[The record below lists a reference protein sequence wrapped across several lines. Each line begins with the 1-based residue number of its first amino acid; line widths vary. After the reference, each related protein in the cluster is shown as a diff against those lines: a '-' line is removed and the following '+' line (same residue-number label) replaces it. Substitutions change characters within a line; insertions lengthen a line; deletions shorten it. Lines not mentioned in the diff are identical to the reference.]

1 MSSKSKLKESLSY
14 LSKASPLA
22 VYAEPEGHVKEIVD
36 YIYVSTAIEKDYLRT
51 LEKYSTNK
59 GIVFLCG
66 SSGDGKSAIIAR
78 NRARFDSSFDV
89 HIDATH
95 SFRADQTAIEA
106 LDQVFKD
113 YLSGEKSLVVGI
125 NMGIMLNYAREGC
138 DECLEV
144 KSAIKSYVDFKLNS
158 ENAVFIN
165 FEDYPKF
172 KMEGETIC
180 SEFVSKILH
189 RVTEKIDENP
199 FYSNYLKDLNSG
211 VFLPEHKNFQLLS
224 LGCIQSSIVELIV
237 TAHLKYD
244 QFLTARGILDFI
256 YVLVTG
262 KNLLVD
268 QLFEECSNP
277 IIANI
282 QKEDPALLRTK
293 RLDIFILERA
303 NKKSDAALESFIQE
317 FDGQFDQPVLDQCN
331 PHSLVRLFYLIRD
344 LELTNSYQKAF
355 LEDFNDH
362 STLEFIKLVRA
373 HQDFSRETK
382 PIIRAFYKLLKK
394 AMFSYANK
402 YTPSLSKSELM
413 QIDSVNGWGVCAEVE
428 ISPNFKIIEEKQ
440 SNDLNS
446 FQCCLKINEV
456 SILPVKISLGLYE
469 MILSINN
476 GYRPNKH
483 DRNTIVLFEELLS
496 RISNSVVTSTKVIFV
511 KDGELYTFKDK
522 DDEIE
527 VLKDAN

>member
-1 MSSKSKLKESLSY
+1 MSKFKESFSY

-22 VYAEPEGHVKEIVD
+22 VYTEPEGQVKEIVD
-36 YIYVSTAIEKDYLRT
+36 YIYVVTDIEKYYLKT
-51 LEKYSTNK
+51 LKECSTSK
-59 GIVFLCG
+59 SIVFLCG

-78 NRARFDSSFDV
+78 NRKKFDSSFDV

-138 DECLEV
+138 SECSEV
-144 KSAIKSYVDFKLNS
+144 KNAIKSYLDFKPSLDNV
-158 ENAVFIN
+158 VFIN

-172 KMEGETIC
+172 QMEGETIC
-180 SEFVSKILH
+180 AKFVSEVLH
-189 RVTEKIDENP
+189 RVTDKTDKNP
-199 FYSNYLKDLNSG
+199 FYSDYLKDLKGG
-211 VFLPEHKNFQLLS
+211 VFLLEHKNFQLLGLS
-224 LGCIQSSIVELIV
+224 CIQRSIVELIV

-244 QFLTARGILDFI
+244 QFLTARGVLDFI

-262 KNLLVD
+262 NKLLVD

-303 NKKSDAALESFIQE
+303 SKRSDVELESFIQE
-317 FDGQFDQPVLDQCN
+317 FDSQFDRPVLDACN
-331 PHSLVRLFYLIRD
+331 PHSLVRLFYLIRSF
-344 LELTNSYQKAF
+344 ELTNDYQKGF
-355 LEDFNDH
+355 LKDFNDH
-362 STLEFIKLVRA
+362 STLEFIKLVHA
-373 HQDFSRETK
+373 HKGFNDGTNK
-382 PIIRAFYKLLKK
+382 PTIRAFYKLLKK
-394 AMFSYANK
+394 AIFSYANK
-402 YTPSLSKSELM
+402 YTPPLANSDLM
-413 QIDSVNGWGVCAEVE
+413 QIDSVNGWGVCTEVA
-428 ISPNFKIIEEKQ
+428 ISPDVKVIEKKQ
-440 SNDLNS
+440 NGDLNS
-446 FQCCLKINEV
+446 FECCLKINDV
-456 SILPVKISLGLYE
+456 SITPLKINLGLYE
-469 MILSINN
+469 MILSIND

-496 RISNSVVTSTKVIFV
+496 RISVSVVTANKVAFV
-511 KDGELYTFKDK
+511 KGGELYTLKHQ

-527 VLKDAN
+527 VHKNAN